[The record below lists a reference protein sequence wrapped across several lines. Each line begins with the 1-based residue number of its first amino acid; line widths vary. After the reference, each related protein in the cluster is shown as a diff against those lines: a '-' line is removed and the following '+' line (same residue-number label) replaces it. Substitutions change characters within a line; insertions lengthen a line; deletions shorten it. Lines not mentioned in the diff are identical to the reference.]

1 MVSLL
6 LEIYRIVSQKALDNG
21 DSAQATIG
29 SGTNITLTPPPTD
42 EATSG
47 GGKCC

>member
-1 MVSLL
+1 MSPI

-29 SGTNITLTPPPTD
+29 SGTNITLTPPPSD
-42 EATSG
+42 EAAKG

>member
-1 MVSLL
+1 MYST

-21 DSAQATIG
+21 DSAQANMPG
-29 SGTNITLTPPPTD
+29 GGTKITLTNPVD
-42 EATSG
+42 DGAAK